1 MIITLFLLFTAM
13 MVIINSRTIKNR
25 IFYRGKRDSLFSEIL
40 DEKRVL
46 WVHLPKG
53 NNGQNQRYPVVYLLD
68 AEEHFRLFTWMIKQV
83 DGADGKRLF
92 PDMIVVG
99 ILNSKRARDL
109 TPTRSIINHEG
120 GNEDAFSASGE
131 GEKFISFIEKELIP
145 HIDSN
150 YPASPKR
157 ILIGHSL
164 AGLATINIMLNH
176 TEMFDGYVAS
186 DPSMWWDNKMMLS
199 RASKV
204 LKEQRFNGKGL
215 YVSIANTM
223 AADMVIQEVKSD
235 RSPKTNHIRCILE
248 LTEILENNVGN
259 GLRFEYK
266 YYKEHGHNAVPDVTM
281 FDGLHFL
288 ME

>member
-1 MIITLFLLFTAM
+1 MIITLFLIFTAM
-13 MVIINSRTIKNR
+13 MVIVNSRTIKNR
-25 IFYRGKRDSLFSEIL
+25 LFYRGKRDSLFSEIL
-40 DEKRVL
+40 NEKRVL

-53 NNGQNQRYPVVYLLD
+53 HSDQNQRYPVVYLLD

-109 TPTRSIINHEG
+109 TPTHSVMDEEG
-120 GNEDAFSASGE
+120 RNEDAFSLSGE
-131 GEKFISFIEKELIP
+131 GEKFIGFIEKELIP

-150 YPASPKR
+150 YPVAAKR

-164 AGLATINIMLNH
+164 AGLTTINILLNH
-176 TEMFDGYVAS
+176 TEIFDGYVAS
-186 DPSMWWDNKMMLS
+186 DPSMWWDNKMMLT
-199 RASKV
+199 RAGEA
-204 LKEQRFNGKGL
+204 LKEQRFEGRSL

-223 AADMVIQEVKSD
+223 SADMYMEQVRND
-235 RSPKTNHIRCILE
+235 RSPKTNHIRSILE
-248 LTEILENNVGN
+248 LIDILENNPGN
-259 GLRFEYK
+259 GLRFDYK
-266 YYKEHGHNAVPDVTM
+266 YYNEHDHNAVPDITM
-281 FDGLHFL
+281 YDGLRFL